1 MNKFLFSTCV
11 YLAFSQLTY
20 ADIVIDPQDISQEEI
35 AQSATS
41 TPFSLSTHID
51 YINGAKINKGFYKGD
66 KIEFGEGE
74 AIASMVVYY
83 NPCLT
88 EGIRVSAGYTATYLH
103 WCENPWFDQE
113 HFNQVDLS
121 VAGFTKRVKDWFWR
135 TELTASFDADE
146 WSFQY
151 TTYDIILWGRYDLC
165 ENIGLH
171 IGAFIETGC
180 RMDRVYPILGFDW
193 QITEKWR
200 LDAVFPTNITLAYA
214 FAKKWSL
221 GAAARFFDPRFRVHS
236 DEHSLKPLVRY
247 TTMGAEFFVKYGD
260 DKVTANIHCGSTL
273 GGRFRVANRHND
285 HAKGYYLDP
294 ALYGGAEIEVV
305 F

>member
-1 MNKFLFSTCV
+1 MKKYFFTFFF
-11 YLAFSQLTY
+11 LAFSPLTY

-35 AQSATS
+35 AQPAKS

-51 YINGAKINKGFYKGD
+51 YIHGAKIDKGFYKGD
-66 KIEFGEGE
+66 KVEFAEGE

-83 NPCLT
+83 DPCLT
-88 EGIRVSAGYTATYLH
+88 EGLRIGAGYTATYLH

-113 HFNQVDLS
+113 HYNQVDIS
-121 VAGFTKRVKDWFWR
+121 VAGFSKRVNGWLWR
-135 TELTASFDADE
+135 TELTANFDADE

-151 TTYDIILWGRYDLC
+151 TTYDLILWGRYDLC
-165 ENIGLH
+165 QDFGLH

-180 RMDRVYPILGFDW
+180 RMDRIYPILGFDW

-200 LDAVFPTNITLAYA
+200 LDAVFPMNMALSYA
-214 FAKKWSL
+214 WTPKWSL
-221 GAAARFFDPRFRVHS
+221 GAAARFFDSRFRVHS
-236 DEHSLKPLVRY
+236 DEHSLKPLVRF

-260 DKVTANIHCGSTL
+260 DKITANIHAGSTV
-273 GGRFRVANRHND
+273 GGRFRVANRHNN
-285 HAKGYYLDP
+285 HATGYDLNSSF
-294 ALYGGAEIEVV
+294 YGGAEIEVV